1 LASSPLPALIKLNDE
16 KALAAFG
23 YGQGL
28 AAQAGRGLV
37 IEAQE
42 RFAVRAEVDAG
53 PDLAVGQ
60 EGKGIEEAWAWGD
73 GSGDVDALS
82 RGRVGN
88 QDRVTDS
95 YRTERICVIPP
106 GHATS

>member
-60 EGKGIEEAWAWGD
+60 EGKGIEE
-73 GSGDVDALS
+73 L
-82 RGRVGN
+82 
-88 QDRVTDS
+88 
-95 YRTERICVIPP
+95 
-106 GHATS
+106 GHGATAPVMLTLYHEGA